1 MKISVCSEAL
11 YKGKGYVLA
20 IKELARAGFCDIEFW
35 TWWDKDLAVLK
46 ALKEEHAL
54 NYIAMCTKF
63 ISLVDPEKHGEYKQ
77 GLKESIAAAKEL
89 GCCTLISQA
98 GDELADVERSVQ
110 HNNIVAGLKK
120 VAPLLEDSGVVLTL
134 EPLNTRVD
142 HIGYYLW
149 DADEAFDIIDEVGS
163 PNIKVL
169 FDIYHQQ
176 IMQGDL
182 LRRIGAN
189 IGKIGHFHAAGNPG
203 RGDPYDGEI
212 NYAGISRAIDSFGYT
227 GHVGLEYFIQDSVL
241 ESLTRCR
248 EIFNVAQKKDL
259 Q

>member
-11 YKGKGYVLA
+11 YMGKDYIQA
-20 IKELARAGFCDIEFW
+20 MKELAGAGFCDIEFW
-35 TWWDKDLAVLK
+35 TWWDKDIAVLK
-46 ALKEEHAL
+46 ALKEEHAI
-54 NYIAMCTKF
+54 NYVAMCTKF
-63 ISLVDPEKHGEYKQ
+63 VSLVDRGKHSEYKQ
-77 GLKESIAAAKEL
+77 GLTESIATAREL
-89 GCCTLISQA
+89 GCLTLISQA
-98 GDELADVERSVQ
+98 GDELTDVGRSVQ
-110 HNNIVAGLKK
+110 HNNIVAGLKE

-149 DADEAFDIIDEVGS
+149 DADEAFNIIDEVDS

-182 LRRIGAN
+182 LRRISAN

-203 RGDPYDGEI
+203 RGDPYTGEI
-212 NYAGISRAIDSFGYT
+212 NYAGIARAIDNLGYT
-227 GHVGLEYFIQDSVL
+227 GHVGLEYFITDPVLDSL
-241 ESLTRCR
+241 ARCR
-248 EIFNVAQKKDL
+248 EIFNAV
-259 Q
+259 